1 MILRIIKPDGS
12 STDIELYNKQ
22 PTIDHV
28 NGELLLFENYQYSII
43 VLDNE
48 TYDKLELFIGDYVV
62 PLKINPI
69 SGCYETEKD
78 ILFSGCYD
86 LVSITAISENLDG
99 DEIIRILNMYV
110 SQQQSKQQGK
120 SKVCWKKLKRVYQL
134 SWTSAL
140 VKVGNNLD

>member
-48 TYDKLELFIGDYVV
+48 TYDKLDLFIGDYVV

-99 DEIIRILNMYV
+99 DEIIRYIEYV
-110 SQQQSKQQGK
+110 RIATTKQTARQVESMLEEIEK
-120 SKVCWKKLKRVYQL
+120 SLPTFLDCRV
-134 SWTSAL
+134 AA
-140 VKVGNNLD
+140 